1 MMRRRSGG
9 GEMSAAAGT
18 GHLDDLDRR
27 LATLAERVDRDPALL
42 RRGRHLNTTCQLDIG
57 ADTVL
62 MRIIDGRIMEVRR
75 GPFVTPS
82 AMFAIVGEAAAWR
95 RLLAA
100 EPPPGDHDLL
110 AFVKRR
116 ELRLIGDLHPLMSHL
131 LYFKGVLGHL
141 REAAR

>member
-1 MMRRRSGG
+1 MLDATAERREGI
-9 GEMSAAAGT
+9 AA
-18 GHLDDLDRR
+18 R
-27 LATLAERVDRDPALL
+27 LAGLAERVDRDPALV
-42 RRGRHLNTTCQLDIG
+42 RRGRWLNTICQLDIG

-62 MRIIDGRIMEVRR
+62 LRIIDGRIAEMRK

-82 AMFAIVGEAAAWR
+82 TAFAISGEAAVWR

-100 EPPPGDHDLL
+100 DPPPGDHDLL

-116 ELRLIGDLHPLMSHL
+116 ELRLTGDLHPLMSHL

-141 REAAR
+141 REAAQ

>member
-1 MMRRRSGG
+1 MTV
-9 GEMSAAAGT
+9 AAGPAQ
-18 GHLDDLDRR
+18 LDDLDTR
-27 LATLAERVDRDPALL
+27 LAGLAERVDRDAGLV
-42 RRGRHLNTTCQLDIG
+42 RRGRWLNTVCQLDIG

-62 MRIIDGRIMEVRR
+62 LCIIDGRIAELRR

-82 AMFAIVGEAAAWR
+82 AAFSISGEAAMWR

-100 EPPPGDHDLL
+100 NPPPGDHDLL

-116 ELRLIGDLHPLMSHL
+116 ELRLVGDLHPLMSHL

-141 REAAR
+141 QETAR

>member
-1 MMRRRSGG
+1 M
-9 GEMSAAAGT
+9 
-18 GHLDDLDRR
+18 
-27 LATLAERVDRDPALL
+27 LL
-42 RRGRHLNTTCQLDIG
+42 
-57 ADTVL
+57 
-62 MRIIDGRIMEVRR
+62 RIIDGRIADVRR

-82 AMFAIVGEAAAWR
+82 AAFAISGEAAVWR

-100 EPPPGDHDLL
+100 DPPPGDHDLL

-116 ELRLIGDLHPLMSHL
+116 ELRLTGDLHPLMSHL